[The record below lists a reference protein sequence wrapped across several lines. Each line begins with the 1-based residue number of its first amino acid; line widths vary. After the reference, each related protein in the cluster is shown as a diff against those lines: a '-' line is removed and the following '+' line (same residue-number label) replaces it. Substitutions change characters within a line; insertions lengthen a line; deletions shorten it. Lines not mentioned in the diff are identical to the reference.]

1 MYDTALPFQG
11 YSCEKHSRDAEPPFA
26 APFISKLDT
35 AVARSHVS
43 LLTPSSLHSPSSS
56 ARSQH
61 RYCLTNGNVKGQDRP
76 WLSLLLRSR
85 SPKSENLPMF
95 IGKDAIAGTVEL
107 DLTKPENIREVVV
120 TVGCFSSCLHYIVT
134 LQLSSL
140 VARQLIL

>member
-1 MYDTALPFQG
+1 
-11 YSCEKHSRDAEPPFA
+11 
-26 APFISKLDT
+26 
-35 AVARSHVS
+35 
-43 LLTPSSLHSPSSS
+43 
-56 ARSQH
+56 
-61 RYCLTNGNVKGQDRP
+61 
-76 WLSLLLRSR
+76 
-85 SPKSENLPMF
+85 MF